1 MFITMILRK
10 LKLFILSIVIF
21 IFLSPFLNAQLKSEN
36 NQADYII
43 ISPSQ
48 FSATLKPFVEWR
60 QQKGLNVKIAEL
72 QSIYSEFPDSTN
84 SNSIRDFISYALTY
98 WKNPKPRY
106 LLLAGGAKFI
116 PSYKVPSM
124 FAYLQEYHEDSV
136 SIDEWYSVNLYENNT
151 TPDIEIR
158 KVPGK

>member
-10 LKLFILSIVIF
+10 LKLSILSIVIF
-21 IFLSPFLNAQLKSEN
+21 IFLSPSLNAQLKSEN

-72 QSIYSEFPDSTN
+72 QSIYSEFPGYNKLKFDKRFHKLFFN
-84 SNSIRDFISYALTY
+84 
-98 WKNPKPRY
+98 
-106 LLLAGGAKFI
+106 LL
-116 PSYKVPSM
+116 
-124 FAYLQEYHEDSV
+124 E
-136 SIDEWYSVNLYENNT
+136 
-151 TPDIEIR
+151 
-158 KVPGK
+158 